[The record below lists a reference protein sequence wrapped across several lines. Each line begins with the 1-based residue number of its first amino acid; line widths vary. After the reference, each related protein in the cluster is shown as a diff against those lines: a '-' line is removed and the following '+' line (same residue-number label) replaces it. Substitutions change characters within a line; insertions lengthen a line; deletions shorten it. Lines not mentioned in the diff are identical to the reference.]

1 MRRRTVHEEV
11 KMTTRQR
18 LSIYGKLILEARP
31 IWKWLV
37 LSCLLCLIIIACTV
51 ISPQLMGDVTNTIY
65 DYWAAS
71 SGGGDAFPL
80 VEAIT
85 PTLLLLLLSYV
96 ISSVVRWLNM
106 YLMNN
111 VVSHHYT
118 CAIRIRM

>member
-18 LSIYGKLILEARP
+18 LSTYGKLILEARP

-37 LSCLLCLIIIACTV
+37 LSCLLCLIIIACAV

-71 SGGGDAFPL
+71 SGGGEPFPAQEHRDRRRSFL
-80 VEAIT
+80 T
-85 PTLLLLLLSYV
+85 PRTGPDGDDLAA
-96 ISSVVRWLNM
+96 R
-106 YLMNN
+106 
-111 VVSHHYT
+111 
-118 CAIRIRM
+118 RII